1 MIELLFVWAIVAQ
14 SGDRF
19 VINRSYDWK
28 LLAET
33 TNCKATAIQLGY
45 KPEQYRCIKK

>member
-1 MIELLFVWAIVAQ
+1 MIELLFVWAVIAQ

-19 VINRSYDWK
+19 EAHKSYDWK

-33 TNCKATAIQLGY
+33 TNCKATAEQLGY
-45 KPEQYRCIKK
+45 KPENYRCIKK